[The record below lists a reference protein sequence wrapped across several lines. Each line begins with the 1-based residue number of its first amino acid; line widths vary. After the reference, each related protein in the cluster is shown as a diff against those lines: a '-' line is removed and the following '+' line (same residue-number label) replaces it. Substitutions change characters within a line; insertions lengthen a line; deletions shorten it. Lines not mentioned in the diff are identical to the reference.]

1 MIQPLL
7 VFSDTAIAV
16 LRVVVGI
23 ILFAHGMQKV
33 RGWKGAIQ
41 GFGATGFKPAVFWL
55 GIVTALE
62 VGGGALLILGLLT
75 QVIAVLVAIEF
86 IVIILKVKLRQSL
99 IGGFELDLLVLAA
112 ALILATVGGG
122 AYDLDAFLGILVY

>member
-16 LRVVVGI
+16 LRVVVEI

-41 GFGATGFKPAVFWL
+41 GFGAMGFKPAVFWL